1 MRSPKKRKIGRNEQK
16 PLRKG
21 KVIRDKRKTGTG
33 PTKGANPVASHP
45 DIRLNKFIA
54 DAGVCSRR
62 EADKLIAAGEITV
75 NGKVETN
82 MGIRVTHEDVVKHNG
97 APLKREKFVYVLI
110 NKPKDFITTM
120 SDERD
125 RKTVL
130 DLIDGACK
138 ERVYPVGRLD
148 RNTTGLLLMT
158 NDGELTKR
166 LTHPSYNVMKTYVAE
181 LNKSVSKE
189 HLEELMEGFELE
201 DGHTKF
207 DSAEYDAKT
216 GAKHV
221 IMVKIHSGKNR
232 IVRRSF
238 EHLGY
243 EVKKLDRIQFATLKK
258 GALTRGKWR
267 FLNRKEVA
275 FLKMIK

>member
-1 MRSPKKRKIGRNEQK
+1 MRPPKKRKVGRNEQK

-21 KVIRDKRKTGTG
+21 NKFHQGQQKK
-33 PTKGANPVASHP
+33 PTQDRP
-45 DIRLNKFIA
+45 DVRLNKYIA

-82 MGIRVTHEDVVKHNG
+82 MGTRVTREDVVKYKG
-97 APLKREKFVYVLI
+97 EALRKERFVYILI

-120 SDERD
+120 NDDRD

-166 LTHPSYNVMKTYVAE
+166 LTHPSYNVTKIYVAE
-181 LNKSVSKE
+181 LDKKVAPE
-189 HLEELMEGFELE
+189 HLEQLEKGFELE
-201 DGHTKF
+201 DGFTKF
-207 DSAEYDAKT
+207 DSAEYDQKT
-216 GAKHV
+216 GARNIV
-221 IMVKIHSGKNR
+221 VVKIHSGKNR
-232 IVRRSF
+232 IVRRTF

-243 EVKKLDRIQFATLKK
+243 DVRKLDRIQFASLKK

-267 FLNRKEVA
+267 FLNRKEVG
-275 FLKMIK
+275 FLKMVK

>member
-1 MRSPKKRKIGRNEQK
+1 MKPPRKRKIGRNEQK

-21 KVIRDKRKTGTG
+21 NNFHTPNNKKK
-33 PTKGANPVASHP
+33 PTADRV

-62 EADKLIAAGEITV
+62 EADKLIADGEITV

-82 MGIRVTHEDVVKHNG
+82 MGTRVTLEDVVKYKG
-97 APLKREKFVYVLI
+97 QVLKREKFVYILV

-120 SDERD
+120 NDDRD

-130 DLIDGACK
+130 DLIEGACQ

-166 LTHPSYNVMKTYVAE
+166 LTHPSYNVAKVYVAE
-181 LNKSVSKE
+181 LDKSVAPE
-189 HLEELMEGFELE
+189 HLEKLREGVELE
-201 DGHTKF
+201 DGITKF
-207 DSAEYDAKT
+207 DSAEYDEKT
-216 GAKHV
+216 RAKHIIV
-221 IMVKIHSGKNR
+221 VKIHSGKNR
-232 IVRRSF
+232 IVRRMF

-243 EVKKLDRIQFATLKK
+243 DVRKLDRIQFATLKK

-267 FLNRKEVA
+267 FLNRKEIG
-275 FLKMIK
+275 FLKMVK